1 MSKISELAIIEDGAV
16 IGENVEIGPFCF
28 VSSQTTIGDGTTIA
42 QNSCIY
48 GKTTIGKNNRIF
60 SHAVIGS
67 IPQDL
72 KFNGEDVELIIGDDN
87 TIREFT
93 LFNPGTKGGGGKTIV
108 GNHNLFMGYVHLG
121 HDVIVG
127 NHCIL
132 ANAASLAGH
141 VEIGDHIVI
150 GGFCPIHQFV
160 KIGDYSMIG
169 GASALTQDIPPF
181 CMAEGNRATL
191 RGLNLNGLRRKLD
204 REDINVL
211 KSAYRELFESGKP
224 LKDTATE
231 ILENTE
237 NHFAKELCDFVLKTK
252 RGIPFE
258 RKNQSWYID
267 TVASVMQAK
276 AMKTH

>member
-1 MSKISELAIIEDGAV
+1 LSKISELAIIEDGAV
-16 IGENVEIGPFCF
+16 IGENVEIAPFCF
-28 VSSQTTIGDGTTIA
+28 ISKDATIGDGTTIA
-42 QNSCIY
+42 QNTCVY

-72 KFNGEDVELIIGDDN
+72 KYNGEDVELIIGDDN

-93 LFNPGTKGGGGKTIV
+93 LFNPGTKGGGGKTII

-121 HDVIVG
+121 HDVIIG

-132 ANAASLAGH
+132 ANAATLAGH
-141 VEIGDHIVI
+141 VELGDYVVV
-150 GGFCPIHQFV
+150 GGMTPIHQFV
-160 KIGDYSMIG
+160 HIGDYAMVG
-169 GASALTQDIPPF
+169 GASALAQDIPPF

-191 RGLNLNGLRRKLD
+191 RGLNLTGLRRNIERD
-204 REDINVL
+204 DINAL

-224 LKDTATE
+224 LKESASE
-231 ILENTE
+231 LLENTK
-237 NHFAKELCDFVLKTK
+237 NHYVIDFCNFVIKTK

-258 RKNQSWYID
+258 RKGLE
-267 TVASVMQAK
+267 K
-276 AMKTH
+276 